1 MKAKKINL
9 QELEDSPTFNS
20 ILPTRGRV
28 LSHLSDFIE
37 QVDDTFHRLHATA
50 YVMEKIGG
58 EYKDHQIEAIVN
70 TVRAHING
78 FVRKGTIQPTGHKAL
93 GYKLDFYRR
102 VENED

>member
-37 QVDDTFHRLHATA
+37 QVDDIFHRLHATA
-50 YVMEKIGG
+50 YIMEKIGG
-58 EYKDHQIEAIVN
+58 DYKEHQINAIVN
-70 TVRAHING
+70 TVRGHINRL
-78 FVRKGTIQPTGHKAL
+78 VKNGTIQQTGHKAQ

-102 VENED
+102 VKNED